1 MAAPTGKGAW
11 EGTKLMFAPY
21 DKEKWK
27 SLKKRRIKFFL
38 TDIGARNLWEIL
50 YLNDP
55 PKVMRGAKLN
65 TRLKKARTGLIN
77 DLSRQYEFQTKA
89 DIYYL
94 EDDKVY
100 D

>member
-1 MAAPTGKGAW
+1 
-11 EGTKLMFAPY
+11 MFAPY
-21 DKEKWK
+21 DKENWK

-38 TDIGARNLWEIL
+38 TDMGARNLWEIL

-55 PKVMRGAKLN
+55 FEVKRGAKLN

-89 DIYYL
+89 DIYYI

>member
-1 MAAPTGKGAW
+1 MAAPTGKVAW
-11 EGTKLMFAPY
+11 QGNKLMFAPY

-38 TDIGARNLWEIL
+38 TAIGARNLWEIL

-55 PKVMRGAKLN
+55 PKVKRGAKLN

-77 DLSRQYEFQTKA
+77 ALSRQYEFHTKA
-89 DIYYL
+89 DIYSL
-94 EDDKVY
+94 ADHEVY

>member
-1 MAAPTGKGAW
+1 M
-11 EGTKLMFAPY
+11 
-21 DKEKWK
+21 
-27 SLKKRRIKFFL
+27 
-38 TDIGARNLWEIL
+38 

-55 PKVMRGAKLN
+55 PKVKRGAKLN

-94 EDDKVY
+94 EDHEVY

>member
-1 MAAPTGKGAW
+1 MAAPNGNSVWQGN
-11 EGTKLMFAPY
+11 KLMFAPY

-27 SLKKRRIKFFL
+27 SLKKRRIKLFL
-38 TDIGARNLWEIL
+38 TDMGARNLWEIL
-50 YLNDP
+50 HLNDP
-55 PKVMRGAKLN
+55 AEVKRGAKLN

-77 DLSRQYEFQTKA
+77 DLSRQYHFQTKA

-94 EDDKVY
+94 EDEKVY

>member
-11 EGTKLMFAPY
+11 EGNKLMFAPY

-65 TRLKKARTGLIN
+65 TRLKKARTALIN

-94 EDDKVY
+94 EDDEVY

>member
-1 MAAPTGKGAW
+1 MRI
-11 EGTKLMFAPY
+11 MFAPY
-21 DKEKWK
+21 DKENWK

-38 TDIGARNLWEIL
+38 TDMGARNLWEIL

-55 PKVMRGAKLN
+55 FEVKRGAKLN

-89 DIYYL
+89 DIYYI

>member
-11 EGTKLMFAPY
+11 QGNKLMFAPY

-38 TDIGARNLWEIL
+38 TDMGARNLWEIL

-55 PKVMRGAKLN
+55 FEIERGAKLN
-65 TRLKKARTGLIN
+65 TRLKKERTRLIN
-77 DLSRQYEFQTKA
+77 DLSRQYHFQTKA
-89 DIYYL
+89 DIHYL
-94 EDDKVY
+94 EDHEVY

>member
-1 MAAPTGKGAW
+1 MAAPTGDGAW

-27 SLKKRRIKFFL
+27 SLKKRRIKLFL
-38 TDIGARNLWEIL
+38 TDMGARNLWEIL

-55 PKVMRGAKLN
+55 FEVKRGAKLN
-65 TRLKKARTGLIN
+65 TRLKKERTRLIN
-77 DLSRQYEFQTKA
+77 DLSRQYHYQMKA

-94 EDDKVY
+94 EDHKVY